1 MITSFNRY
9 NELYL
14 FYGFV
19 LLSLVFSI
27 AGVILEKPMLAII
40 PLGLILG
47 IIGLYKFRMLYL
59 YIFFFLP
66 FTVEIYLP
74 NGLGI
79 DLPTEPLLILCT
91 GIFLFIVLA
100 NTERISA
107 KYMLHPI
114 SLLLIAHVFW
124 IGFATLYSTH
134 FIVSLKLFV
143 AKFWYLIPF
152 FVMPIWYVKNKATC
166 LKIIQLVLVALFIA
180 CLYVWVHH
188 GLNGFRFDEINK
200 AVSPVFK
207 NHVSYSFVLMFSL
220 PLLWV
225 YIRHKKLTKF
235 NKNLLK
241 LFFVFL
247 LVSLYLSFTRA
258 AYIGVVLGLVA
269 YVIIK
274 FKLLKYALIAAVIVM
289 VSGALYV
296 THENKYVDF
305 APNFEKTVTHY
316 KFDNLIEATTKGE
329 DISTMERAYRWVA
342 GYEMLKQKPWIGF
355 GPGTFYFTYRAYTQT
370 QFKTYVSH
378 NPDKSGIHNYY
389 LMTLVEQGII
399 GLLIFVSFC
408 LFTLWRGEELYHRL
422 STSFQKDLVM
432 AALLILIMA
441 MAVLLIN
448 DMVEAIKFGSFFF
461 ISIAIILRIDIAT
474 RGKRTA
480 S

>member
-1 MITSFNRY
+1 MIASFNKY
-9 NELYL
+9 NELFF

-19 LLSLVFSI
+19 LLSLMFGTV
-27 AGVILEKPMLAII
+27 GVLMEEPLLAII
-40 PLGLILG
+40 PLGLVLG
-47 IIGLYKFRMLYL
+47 TIGIYKFKVLYM
-59 YIFFFLP
+59 YMFFLLP

-79 DLPTEPLLILCT
+79 DLPTEPLLILFT
-91 GIFLFIVLA
+91 AIFLFIALV

-107 KYMLHPI
+107 KYIVHPI
-114 SLLLIAHVFW
+114 SLLLIAHLFW
-124 IGFATLYSTH
+124 IAFSTMYSTH
-134 FIVSLKLFV
+134 FIVSIKFFI

-152 FVMPIWYVKNKATC
+152 FVMPIWYVRNETTC
-166 LKIIQLVLVALFIA
+166 LKIIQLLLVALFIA
-180 CLYVWVHH
+180 CTYVWLHH
-188 GLNGFRFDEINK
+188 GFNGFRFDAINK
-200 AVSPVFK
+200 AVSPVFR
-207 NHVSYSFVLMFSL
+207 NHVSYSFVLMFTL

-225 YIRHKKLTKF
+225 YIRHKALTNF

-258 AYIGVVLGLVA
+258 AYIGVMLGIVA

-274 FKLLKYALIAAVIVM
+274 LKLLKYALIASVIIM
-289 VSGALYV
+289 ISGALYV

-316 KFDNLIEATTKGE
+316 KFDNLIEATAKGE

-342 GYEMLKQKPWIGF
+342 GYEMLTQKPWIGF

-389 LMTLVEQGII
+389 LMTLVEQGIV
-399 GLLIFVSFC
+399 GLFIFVSFC
-408 LFTLWRGEELYHRL
+408 LFTLWRGEEVYHRL
-422 STSFQKDLVM
+422 SNSFLKDLVM

-448 DMVEAIKFGSFFF
+448 DMIEAIKFGSFFF
-461 ISIAIILRIDIAT
+461 ISVAIILAVDIKT
-474 RGKRTA
+474 REKRTA
-480 S
+480 P